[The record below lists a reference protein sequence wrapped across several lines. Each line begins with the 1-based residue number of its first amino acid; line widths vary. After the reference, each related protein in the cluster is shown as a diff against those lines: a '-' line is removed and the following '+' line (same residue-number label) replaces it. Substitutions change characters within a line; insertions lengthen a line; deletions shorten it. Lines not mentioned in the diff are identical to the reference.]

1 VEKPLLPYR
10 SIEKNRQNRLR
21 SACCVHLHRKASGL
35 PLCSIIMLRGG
46 YCYRLGWKLCSSPR
60 KQGKIGLGLL
70 RGLATVTTPNNETA
84 SAGDTKVPGMATDN
98 NVTQENETPSTEHK
112 PAEDWETA
120 MKEKQIKLVELED
133 KYRRVLAEMENVR
146 ERGRRELQQVRNF
159 AIQDFSKQLL
169 EVADILRMALT
180 SLPDPIV
187 KEMTSAQLSPKSDDP
202 KQHKHYLQELYQG
215 VELTEREL
223 LRIFKKNGLEVI
235 DPHHQKFDPD
245 AHHALYEVTDA
256 SLEPGSV
263 AIVIKK
269 GYSLN
274 GRTLRPAQVGVVKKV

>member
-1 VEKPLLPYR
+1 
-10 SIEKNRQNRLR
+10 
-21 SACCVHLHRKASGL
+21 
-35 PLCSIIMLRGG
+35 MLRAG
-46 YCYRLGWKLCSSPR
+46 YVYRLGWKLCSSLQKKKDLGFSLPR
-60 KQGKIGLGLL
+60 GF
-70 RGLATVTTPNNETA
+70 ATITTPNNETPNT
-84 SAGDTKVPGMATDN
+84 GETKVPGTATDT
-98 NVTQENETPSTEHK
+98 VSQENETPPTMHK
-112 PAEDWETA
+112 PNEDLEVA
-120 MKEKQIKLVELED
+120 IKEKEAKLTELED
-133 KYRRVLAEMENVR
+133 KYRRALAEMENVR

-180 SLPDPIV
+180 SMPDPIV
-187 KEMTSAQLSPKSDDP
+187 KEITSAQPSPKPDDP

-223 LRIFKKNGLEVI
+223 LRIFKKNGLEII

-245 AHHALYEVTDA
+245 AHHALYEVVDT
-256 SLEPGSV
+256 SLEPGKV

-274 GRTLRPAQVGVVKKV
+274 GRTLRPAQVGVVKKS